1 MVGLRGL
8 LAAAVVLSLLAG
20 GCADDDDDGLSRPEA
35 STTAPATTST
45 TVVAPPTSAGPA
57 TTAPAPGEVVLAPDG
72 LGVAAFGDE
81 AEAVLAGLAGVLGP
95 PADDRPLG
103 SCPSGE
109 ADRLVQFAELGVLFD
124 GGRFVAWD
132 VGPASGALPPLATA
146 EGVGVG
152 SSIAQLRAAYGD
164 RLRLDPEDP
173 FGPVFE
179 IATPPPGR
187 LAGTLTGTGP
197 ADTVAT
203 LSGGTA
209 SCG

>member
-1 MVGLRGL
+1 MARLRGA
-8 LAAAVVLSLLAG
+8 LAAAVALSLVGA
-20 GCADDDDDGLSRPEA
+20 GCAGDDDGLTRAEPTP
-35 STTAPATTST
+35 TTAPATTGT
-45 TVVAPPTSAGPA
+45 TASGPTTSAPLA
-57 TTAPAPGEVVLAPDG
+57 TTAPAAGDVVLAPDG

-81 AEAVLAGLAGVLGP
+81 AEAVLAGLAAVLGP
-95 PADDRPLG
+95 PGDDRPLG

-152 SSIAQLRAAYGD
+152 SSIAQLRAAYGE

-179 IATPPPGR
+179 VATPPPGR